1 MRTFPGVDVLFV
13 GPADLSHALGVPGM
27 FAAPEF
33 RAALAA
39 VVCAA
44 KSAGISAGILAPDR
58 DRALECVEAGF
69 TFVAIAS
76 DSALL
81 ASAAAQLRF

>member
-1 MRTFPGVDVLFV
+1 MDVLFV
-13 GPADLSHALGVPGM
+13 GPVDLSYALGVPGM
-27 FAAPEF
+27 FDAPEF
-33 RAALAA
+33 RGRADRRG
-39 VVCAA
+39 
-44 KSAGISAGILAPDR
+44 AGGDIRPGSRREFWPPDR

-81 ASAAAQLRF
+81 AARRAGRAPDHDAS

>member
-1 MRTFPGVDVLFV
+1 
-13 GPADLSHALGVPGM
+13 M
-27 FAAPEF
+27 FDAPEF
-33 RAALAA
+33 QAALAA
-39 VVCAA
+39 VVRAA
-44 KSAGISAGILAPDR
+44 QSAGVPAGILTPDR

-81 ASAAAQLRF
+81 AAAALPAALPIKTQADAMATR